1 MKEVWNM
8 YARELRSCLQC
19 SRTQKN
25 AFLRETKRLAVDYL
39 AGISEPSIE
48 DLIEFLGTP
57 EELARSYQDTLGEQS
72 ARMHRKRTGRKVRKV
87 ALLCAVSLIVLVG
100 AIASILYYMHLS
112 DRWHDVTITQEENV
126 TVYEESEIT

>member
-1 MKEVWNM
+1 MNEVWNM

-19 SRTQKN
+19 SRAQKN

-39 AGISEPSIE
+39 AGISEPSIK

-72 ARMHRKRTGRKVRKV
+72 ARMYRKQINQKLL
-87 ALLCAVSLIVLVG
+87 LLCTISLVVLVG
-100 AIASILYYMHLS
+100 AIVSTAYCMYLS
-112 DRWHDVTITQEENV
+112 DRWHDVTITQEE
-126 TVYEESEIT
+126 TVIIYEESETT

>member
-1 MKEVWNM
+1 MNEVWNM

-72 ARMHRKRTGRKVRKV
+72 ARMHRKRTGRKL
-87 ALLCAVSLIVLVG
+87 ALLCAVSLVVLVG
-100 AIASILYYMHLS
+100 AIVSTAYCMYLS
-112 DRWHDVTITQEENV
+112 DRWHDVTITQEE
-126 TVYEESEIT
+126 TVIIYEESETT

>member
-25 AFLRETKRLAVDYL
+25 AFLRETQRLAVDYL
-39 AGISEPSIE
+39 AGISEPSIK

-72 ARMHRKRTGRKVRKV
+72 ARMYRKQINQKLL
-87 ALLCAVSLIVLVG
+87 LLCTISLVVLVG
-100 AIASILYYMHLS
+100 AIVSTAYCMYLS
-112 DRWHDVTITQEENV
+112 DRWHDVTITQEE
-126 TVYEESEIT
+126 TVIIYEESETT

>member
-48 DLIEFLGTP
+48 ELIEFLGTP

-72 ARMHRKRTGRKVRKV
+72 ARIYRKQINQKLL
-87 ALLCAVSLIVLVG
+87 LLCTISLVVLVG
-100 AIASILYYMHLS
+100 AIVSTAYCMYLS
-112 DRWHDVTITQEENV
+112 DRWHDVTITQEE
-126 TVYEESEIT
+126 TVIIYEESETT

>member
-25 AFLRETKRLAVDYL
+25 AFLRETKRLAVGYL
-39 AGISEPSIE
+39 VGLSEPSIE
-48 DLIEFLGTP
+48 DLLGFLGTP

-72 ARMHRKRTGRKVRKV
+72 ARMHRKRTGRKL

-100 AIASILYYMHLS
+100 AIVSILYYMHLS
-112 DRWHDVTITQEENV
+112 DRWHNVTITQEE
-126 TVYEESEIT
+126 TVIIYEESETT

>member
-48 DLIEFLGTP
+48 NLIEFLGTP

-72 ARMHRKRTGRKVRKV
+72 ARIYRKQINQKLL
-87 ALLCAVSLIVLVG
+87 LLCTISLVVLVG
-100 AIASILYYMHLS
+100 AIVSTAYCMYLS

>member
-19 SRTQKN
+19 SRAQKN
-25 AFLRETKRLAVDYL
+25 AFLRETRRLAMDYL
-39 AGISEPSIE
+39 AGVPEPSIE
-48 DLIEFLGTP
+48 TLIEFLGTP

-72 ARMHRKRTGRKVRKV
+72 ARIYRKQINQKLL
-87 ALLCAVSLIVLVG
+87 LLCTISLVVLVG
-100 AIASILYYMHLS
+100 AIVSTAYCMYLS

>member
-48 DLIEFLGTP
+48 NLIEFLGTP

-72 ARMHRKRTGRKVRKV
+72 ARIYRKQINQKLL
-87 ALLCAVSLIVLVG
+87 LLCTISLVVLVG
-100 AIASILYYMHLS
+100 AIVSTAYCMYLS
-112 DRWHDVTITQEENV
+112 DRWHDVTITQEENII
-126 TVYEESEIT
+126 VYEDSETT

>member
-48 DLIEFLGTP
+48 NLIEFLGTP

-72 ARMHRKRTGRKVRKV
+72 ARIYRKQINQKLL
-87 ALLCAVSLIVLVG
+87 LLCTISLVVLVG
-100 AIASILYYMHLS
+100 AIVSTAYCMYLS
-112 DRWHDVTITQEENV
+112 DRWHDVTITQEE
-126 TVYEESEIT
+126 TVIIYEESETT

>member
-72 ARMHRKRTGRKVRKV
+72 ARIYRKQINQKLL
-87 ALLCAVSLIVLVG
+87 LLCTISLVVLVG
-100 AIASILYYMHLS
+100 AIVSTAYCMYLS
-112 DRWHDVTITQEENV
+112 DRWHDVTITQEE
-126 TVYEESEIT
+126 TVIIYEESETT

>member
-1 MKEVWNM
+1 MKEVWKM

-57 EELARSYQDTLGEQS
+57 EELAHSYQDTRGEQS
-72 ARMHRKRTGRKVRKV
+72 ARMHRKRTGRKL

-100 AIASILYYMHLS
+100 AIVSILYYMHLS
-112 DRWHDVTITQEENV
+112 DRWHNVTITQEE
-126 TVYEESEIT
+126 TVIIYEESETT